1 MPDDVLTRALE
12 QGDREAFGAVCGAAR
27 PGLAATCAAIV
38 GRDAAE
44 DVVQDV
50 LLKIWLN
57 RSRFDASRSSF
68 AVWASTIAR
77 HTAIDHARRAAQRA
91 TTTRELE
98 RARPAAERG
107 HEDRVINAET
117 RRAVRAAAASLPL
130 EQRRAI
136 FGAFWLDRS
145 HSESAAGLDI
155 PLGTVKGRIR
165 GGLSR
170 MRLTLD
176 EGPGPTE
183 VAVA

>member
-38 GRDAAE
+38 GHDAAE

-68 AVWASTIAR
+68 AAWASTIAR
-77 HTAIDHARRAAQRA
+77 HTAIDHARRATLRA
-91 TTTRELE
+91 TATRELE
-98 RARPAAERG
+98 QARPAVERG
-107 HEDRVINAET
+107 HDDRMIAAEV
-117 RRAVRAAAASLPL
+117 RRTVRAAAASLPL

-145 HSESAAGLDI
+145 HSEAADDLRI

-170 MRLTLD
+170 MRLSLD
-176 EGPGPTE
+176 EGYGPAE
-183 VAVA
+183 VAAA